1 MLYLAKAYTTYI
13 HTAYRAV
20 VTIRPAAL
28 KVSAGTPYRTVPPLI
43 KPRYT
48 ITASNVLIYWFLVTV
63 FGIPLAN
70 RHRLIVPR
78 CRLNTYTVVGL
89 FRLLVRQSGT
99 HCQMNSDSRR
109 VMSTALNSSLKQ
121 SCSALT

>member
-1 MLYLAKAYTTYI
+1 M
-13 HTAYRAV
+13 
-20 VTIRPAAL
+20 
-28 KVSAGTPYRTVPPLI
+28 
-43 KPRYT
+43 
-48 ITASNVLIYWFLVTV
+48 TV

-99 HCQMNSDSRR
+99 HCQMNSDIQC
-109 VMSTALNSSLKQ
+109 VMSTASNSSLRQ
-121 SCSALT
+121 SFSAFSSATSALEVIFERYALYKFEFYLVYLILYIFCSSEVHQIVFAFCFVNFAAYNPTFYAT